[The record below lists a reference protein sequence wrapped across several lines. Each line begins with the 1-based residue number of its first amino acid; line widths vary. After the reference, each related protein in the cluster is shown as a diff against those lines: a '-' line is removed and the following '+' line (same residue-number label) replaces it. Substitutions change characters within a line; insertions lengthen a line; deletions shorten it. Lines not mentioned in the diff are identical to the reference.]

1 MSSIA
6 GETSYTQ
13 ALSQALLIDT
23 RAKRVDPANRF
34 VIRYAWIQMQGE
46 MTLDRERI
54 AVTDAA
60 SLNPNSTMTE
70 RRLAQWPLHCLE
82 VPWRSRL

>member
-1 MSSIA
+1 M
-6 GETSYTQ
+6 
-13 ALSQALLIDT
+13 
-23 RAKRVDPANRF
+23 
-34 VIRYAWIQMQGE
+34 MQGE